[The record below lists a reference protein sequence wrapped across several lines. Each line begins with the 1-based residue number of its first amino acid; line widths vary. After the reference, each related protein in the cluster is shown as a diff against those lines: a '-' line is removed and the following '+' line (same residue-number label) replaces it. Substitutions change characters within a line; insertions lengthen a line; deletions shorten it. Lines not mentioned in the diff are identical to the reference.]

1 MLRPQQCTRSAF
13 AASPKGLARALLP
26 APSIARRSRITAVRV
41 VNESP
46 IVEDY
51 GHGKT
56 RFNAPVFNGTR
67 WSYHQDTGRY
77 QRHLQSIF
85 RSVTFRNLQAPL
97 SMLSLISCLV
107 VIYRTAVEMDMVTDY
122 FEGVHFTDTPFQ
134 LTSFALSL
142 LLVFRTDASYSRWC
156 AAMDAW
162 SELRTCSAALMR
174 KAASWIKD
182 ASILRR
188 LVRWVAAYALCLM
201 VQLRTDAGTDEEAAS
216 LRERLAPVLR
226 PAELEEVVA
235 AGPYY
240 HTFCLSVLTALV
252 EAAEVGE
259 GREGAMLE
267 DLAAF
272 AKAAGECEKILRFPI
287 PLTYTRHTSRFML
300 LYLGAL
306 PVALY
311 DSCDWATIPVTATIS
326 FLLLGIEDIGVQIE
340 EPFSILPLPEIC
352 ADLHTSAELVVTQ
365 RKLVRCLAAP
375 DSCDADWEK
384 ALSSVSLSS
393 AEDVEPA
400 GAAVVAGARA
410 GGGSGGGSGSPRSP
424 CAAHRDAMSSKA
436 AAGVAALRGGY
447 SGSGVNGNGKGAGP
461 VAAIHDASTPSPAS
475 SPVPATGPSAGVNSS
490 RWPR

>member
-1 MLRPQQCTRSAF
+1 MGMGRHASTR
-13 AASPKGLARALLP
+13 
-26 APSIARRSRITAVRV
+26 
-41 VNESP
+41 
-46 IVEDY
+46 
-51 GHGKT
+51 
-56 RFNAPVFNGTR
+56 
-67 WSYHQDTGRY
+67 
-77 QRHLQSIF
+77 

-97 SMLSLISCLV
+97 SMLSFISCMV
-107 VIYRTAVEMDMVTDY
+107 VLYRTFVEMEMIPDY
-122 FEGVHFTDTPFQ
+122 FEGVSFTDTPFQ

-201 VQLRTDAGTDEEAAS
+201 VQLRTDAGTGEEVTTM
-216 LRERLAPVLR
+216 REQLAPVLR
-226 PAELEEVVA
+226 PAELEEVLA

-267 DLAAF
+267 DLASF
-272 AKAAGECEKILRFPI
+272 AQAAGQCEKILRFPI

-300 LYLGAL
+300 LYLAAL

-311 DSCDWATIPVTATIS
+311 DSCDWATIPVVATIS

-352 ADLHTSAELVVTQ
+352 ADLHTSAQLAVTQ

-375 DSCDADWEK
+375 DSCDADWER
-384 ALSSVSLSS
+384 ALVSVSLSS
-393 AEDVEPA
+393 AEDLD
-400 GAAVVAGARA
+400 GAALAGARA
-410 GGGSGGGSGSPRSP
+410 VSGGPG
-424 CAAHRDAMSSKA
+424 AAHRDAMSSKA

-447 SGSGVNGNGKGAGP
+447 SSSGNGNGKGPGP
-461 VAAIHDASTPSPAS
+461 VAAIHDAAGASPAS
-475 SPVPATGPSAGVNSS
+475 PASPVSAAGPTAGVSGS
-490 RWPR
+490 RWHR

>member
-1 MLRPQQCTRSAF
+1 MRITGNRSACATRPQ
-13 AASPKGLARALLP
+13 GLARAQLP
-26 APSIARRSRITAVRV
+26 VRPIVRRPRV
-41 VNESP
+41 PLCVVAESP

-51 GHGKT
+51 GHGKA
-56 RFNAPVFNGTR
+56 RFNAPVFNRTR

-85 RSVTFRNLQAPL
+85 RSVTFRNLQGPL
-97 SMLSLISCLV
+97 SMLSFISCMV
-107 VIYRTAVEMDMVTDY
+107 VFYRTFVEMEMIPDY

-182 ASILRR
+182 TSILRR

-201 VQLRTDAGTDEEAAS
+201 VQLRTDAGTGEEEATM
-216 LRERLAPVLR
+216 REQLAPVLR
-226 PAELEEVVA
+226 PVELEEVLS

-267 DLAAF
+267 DLASF
-272 AKAAGECEKILRFPI
+272 ASAAGQCEKILRFPI

-311 DSCDWATIPVTATIS
+311 DSCDWATIPVVCTIS

-352 ADLHTSAELVVTQ
+352 ADLHTSAQLAVTQ

-375 DSCDADWEK
+375 DSCDADWE
-384 ALSSVSLSS
+384 ALASTSLSS
-393 AEDVEPA
+393 MEELGGAVAVGARAA
-400 GAAVVAGARA
+400 GAAPRT
-410 GGGSGGGSGSPRSP
+410 GSGISSGAS
-424 CAAHRDAMSSKA
+424 AAHRDAMSSKA

-447 SGSGVNGNGKGAGP
+447 SGGGNGNGKAAGP
-461 VAAIHDASTPSPAS
+461 VAAIHDAANPSPAS
-475 SPVPATGPSAGVNSS
+475 SPVSAAAPSSNVNGS
-490 RWPR
+490 RWHR